1 MSVSI
6 NFSTA
11 NTLSPIISPG
21 QNILFP
27 TITNSTDIFTF
38 GNFQIQRPTTSDNIS
53 AYTQSH
59 SFSNYATLSNFSADT
74 IGPVR
79 VNYTGTSENELNV
92 DPTNPNSFSYYGSF
106 YTKISR
112 AINSVIET
120 FPYAILSSTAN
131 TFDNTVFNYTQNT
144 DNNTSNF
151 NIPLS
156 SITNQGNII
165 YASGVTD
172 STIINLYNNFNVFTI
187 QFSGT
192 ANTQNYEIINYNY
205 MTGTTGYMD
214 FTVNGFLLT
223 AGTTSGVSLWI
234 RPSPNRYSQYQ
245 RSISNLEYQVGFD
258 GTFKVPDADND
269 SLFVYQTFTWPTT
282 IDGFSI
288 DSYGT
293 AYNTFQTNIL
303 NAATSVDQTSTAWMT
318 RALVPENLIEL
329 DTDTQIFQK
338 LISVYGEEFDSIKA
352 FIDNLAYMHTVRY
365 DNMGSVPD
373 KFMYK
378 LSRLLGLNFHDAFSN
393 ADIFEYFLT
402 EDDDGKTLQDYNYE
416 IWRKILTN
424 IVWLY
429 KKKGTRDALMFLFK
443 VMGAPDSIIEMNEY
457 VYQITPV
464 NNSESLD
471 FSTVN
476 PVDGYPNY
484 NSSNLMFQQ
493 GGTGRGNGQAYI
505 NQFEQP
511 FEPLRTVD
519 NVKIYTGDTTNGTR
533 NILNS
538 KELDLALSPAQAI
551 ESDVL
556 DFFKLG
562 FGQWNWSTTG
572 ITFSGLSVPFEWQL
586 QDMVYQIVP
595 PNITGM
601 TIAEWTDFLYC
612 ANVNPVN
619 RKTVAAYESESSSNY
634 ISLKKIYMTYML
646 WTNNQE
652 SNRLTFGKLEYL
664 LELLERN
671 FFRYMI
677 DFVPATS
684 VICKFGSVYRNTI
697 FNRQR
702 FIYKEGVDVGSM
714 FQIPLPPE
722 FDDVIDA
729 YQISANVFNNFD
741 EQIDAYNISS
751 SVFNNFNEVV
761 DVCSITSNISQAFN
775 INNQAFTM
783 SADFHPEILQDFS
796 TSINTLQIINY
807 TTGNTIVNFSSN

>member
-214 FTVNGFLLT
+214 FTVNGLLLT

-318 RALVPENLIEL
+318 RALVP
-329 DTDTQIFQK
+329 
-338 LISVYGEEFDSIKA
+338 
-352 FIDNLAYMHTVRY
+352 DNLMH
-365 DNMGSVPD
+365 
-373 KFMYK
+373 K
-378 LSRLLGLNFHDAFSN
+378 LSRMLGLDFQDAFSN

-402 EDDDGKTLQDYNYE
+402 EDDNGNTLQDYNYE

-505 NQFEQP
+505 NQFEPP

-533 NILNS
+533 NIMNS

-562 FGQWNWSTTG
+562 FGQWNWSTTDRK
-572 ITFSGLSVPFEWQL
+572 SV
-586 QDMVYQIVP
+586 
-595 PNITGM
+595 
-601 TIAEWTDFLYC
+601 
-612 ANVNPVN
+612 
-619 RKTVAAYESESSSNY
+619 
-634 ISLKKIYMTYML
+634 
-646 WTNNQE
+646 
-652 SNRLTFGKLEYL
+652 
-664 LELLERN
+664 
-671 FFRYMI
+671 
-677 DFVPATS
+677 
-684 VICKFGSVYRNTI
+684 
-697 FNRQR
+697 
-702 FIYKEGVDVGSM
+702 
-714 FQIPLPPE
+714 
-722 FDDVIDA
+722 
-729 YQISANVFNNFD
+729 
-741 EQIDAYNISS
+741 
-751 SVFNNFNEVV
+751 
-761 DVCSITSNISQAFN
+761 
-775 INNQAFTM
+775 
-783 SADFHPEILQDFS
+783 
-796 TSINTLQIINY
+796 
-807 TTGNTIVNFSSN
+807 